1 MVELRQTF
9 NNSMDS
15 QTEPILTTLIAQFD
29 TLSHISEDF
38 FGQKF
43 FNKKMLDLFYK
54 QVDDDNIEKIVTI
67 EHYQRQQPEESCDD
81 AEVKR
86 PDYCLVK
93 ARTA

>member
-1 MVELRQTF
+1 
-9 NNSMDS
+9 
-15 QTEPILTTLIAQFD
+15 
-29 TLSHISEDF
+29 
-38 FGQKF
+38 
-43 FNKKMLDLFYK
+43 MLDLFYK
-54 QVDDDNIEKIVTI
+54 QVDDDNIEKIVTV